1 MVFPERTGCDSR
13 KKFGWFQ
20 FLCLASLAV
29 LWTAAGNHILAQ
41 TVGAEQETGTV
52 KIVNDAEAE
61 SSETVSLEFLDTG
74 AEPTSL
80 AQLKAME
87 PRVRDVSEKVFRATV
102 NIQMGNSQGTGV
114 IVSDDGYILTAA
126 HVIGRPNN
134 KATVVLFDGTEL
146 KATAL
151 GVNRSIDSGMMK
163 IDIDENSS
171 QTFPW
176 LDIAESSTLVPG
188 SWVMAVG
195 HPGGLDPRR
204 GMVVRVGRLLASNA
218 QLMRTDCTLVGGD
231 SGGPLVDLN
240 GELIGIHSRIGN
252 NLWENIHVPIDSFSM
267 DWDRLAKS
275 EIIGGSQNPY
285 LGLSVVDATNEV
297 ESVES
302 NGPAD
307 KAGIQKG
314 DVVVRIESTEVKDR
328 GDIARAMRRVKIG
341 DIVKVTV
348 KRNDGEIVLDLKV
361 GEN

>member
-1 MVFPERTGCDSR
+1 MVFLERTGCDSR
-13 KKFGWFQ
+13 KRFGR
-20 FLCLASLAV
+20 FLFLSLASLAIF
-29 LWTAAGNHILAQ
+29 WIDSGKICAQ
-41 TVGAEQETGTV
+41 SANTEQETGTAPVVNEAV
-52 KIVNDAEAE
+52 KET
-61 SSETVSLEFLDTG
+61 SETVSLEFLDTG
-74 AEPTSL
+74 AEPKSL

-87 PRVRDVSEKVFRATV
+87 PRIRDVSEKVFRATV

-114 IVSDDGYILTAA
+114 IVSEDGYILTAA

-134 KATVVLFDGTEL
+134 KATIVLFDGTEL

-151 GVNRSIDSGMMK
+151 GVNRAIDSGMMK
-163 IDIDENSS
+163 IDLDENSS

-176 LDIAESSTLVPG
+176 LDIAESTNLPSG

-204 GMVVRVGRLLASNA
+204 GMVVRVGRLLASNP

-252 NLWENIHVPIDSFSM
+252 NLWENIHVPIDTFST
-267 DWDRLAKS
+267 DWDRLAAS
-275 EIIGGSQNPY
+275 EIIGGSRNPY
-285 LGLSVVDATNEV
+285 LGLSVLNATNEI

-302 NGPAD
+302 NGPAE
-307 KAGIQKG
+307 KAGLLKG
-314 DVVVRIESTEVKDR
+314 DIVIRIESTEIKDR
-328 GDIARAMRRVKIG
+328 GDIARAMRQAKIG
-341 DIVKVTV
+341 QIVKVTV
-348 KRNDGEIVLDLKV
+348 KRADGEKVLELKV